1 MIVYI
6 LIGVFV
12 LGVGVAIAL
21 LVLKQDRKANQ
32 KNGGERAGKEAS
44 LDKLMVQ
51 KGRLEW
57 QEIQNHARLEEL
69 LAVEGT
75 TMGGDSFQVILSLGA
90 KSHTE
95 VIYIRVGRLIQ
106 RVPAGQSGIARIKQG
121 EALRINPGDASL
133 SIDMLSQSV

>member
-32 KNGGERAGKEAS
+32 KNGGERAGKEGS

-75 TMGGDSFQVILSLGA
+75 TMGGIPS
-90 KSHTE
+90 
-95 VIYIRVGRLIQ
+95 R
-106 RVPAGQSGIARIKQG
+106 
-121 EALRINPGDASL
+121 
-133 SIDMLSQSV
+133 

>member
-21 LVLKQDRKANQ
+21 LVLKQDRKATQ
-32 KNGGERAGKEAS
+32 KNGGEGAGKEVS

-57 QEIQNHARLEEL
+57 QEIQNHARLDEL

-75 TMGGDSFQVILSLGA
+75 TMGGTPS
-90 KSHTE
+90 
-95 VIYIRVGRLIQ
+95 R
-106 RVPAGQSGIARIKQG
+106 
-121 EALRINPGDASL
+121 
-133 SIDMLSQSV
+133 

>member
-57 QEIQNHARLEEL
+57 QEIQNHARLDEL

-75 TMGGDSFQVILSLGA
+75 TMGGTPS
-90 KSHTE
+90 
-95 VIYIRVGRLIQ
+95 R
-106 RVPAGQSGIARIKQG
+106 
-121 EALRINPGDASL
+121 
-133 SIDMLSQSV
+133 